1 MKSTKKRAHPFL
13 IGLLLGGSTA
23 GVMVL
28 VLYLFVYRVI
38 I

>member
-1 MKSTKKRAHPFL
+1 MRSTKNHAHPFL

-28 VLYLFVYRVI
+28 VLYLFVYRALL
-38 I
+38 